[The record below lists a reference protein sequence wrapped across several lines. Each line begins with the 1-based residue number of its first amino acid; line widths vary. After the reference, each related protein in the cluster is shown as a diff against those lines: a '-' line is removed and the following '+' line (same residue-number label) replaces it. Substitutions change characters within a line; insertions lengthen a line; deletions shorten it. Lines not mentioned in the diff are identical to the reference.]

1 MIDDVF
7 VEERT
12 WNLDLGRVQLG
23 GLVIGVLGV
32 VAGVIGWM
40 SAPSEFFHSY
50 LMAYLLWLGI
60 ALGSLS
66 LLMIHHMT
74 GGYWG
79 WATRHIF
86 ESSTRTL
93 PLLALLLIPILIGIP
108 HLYLWAN
115 AEEVHKSV
123 ILRAKAP
130 YLNTTWFIIRMVI
143 YFVIWFALTFLL
155 NRHAEGAP
163 VRLRRISGPGLVIQA
178 FVITFAVVDLVMS
191 LEPEWFSTIFGL
203 IFCVGQL
210 LSAMG
215 LAVITLTLFS
225 DRRPFD
231 AVLIPSRFQDL
242 GNLMLAFVMLWAYTS
257 FSQYLIIWAENLPD
271 EIPFYT
277 HRLDRGWQ
285 WIAAMLVLFH
295 FAVPFLL
302 LLMRF
307 VKKRAQI
314 LMGVSIGLIFMR
326 LLDLFWLVE
335 PARTAAFRISW
346 LDVVMPIGLGG
357 LWLSAFIWNLR
368 RVPPAP
374 APFGG

>member
-1 MIDDVF
+1 MIDELIVPEK
-7 VEERT
+7 V
-12 WNLDLGRVQLG
+12 WNVDLARVQTASLFLG
-23 GLVIGVLGV
+23 IIGVA
-32 VAGVIGWM
+32 AGIFGWI
-40 SAPSEFFHSY
+40 SAPKEFFHSY
-50 LMAYLLWLGI
+50 LMGYLLWLGI
-60 ALGSLS
+60 VLGSLS

-86 ESSTRTL
+86 ESSSKTL
-93 PLLALLLIPILIGIP
+93 PLLAVLVIPIIIGIP

-115 AEEVHKSV
+115 AQEVAKNT
-123 ILRAKAP
+123 ILKAKAP
-130 YLNTTWFIIRMVI
+130 YLNTTWFIIRCVI
-143 YFVIWFALTFLL
+143 YFAIWLLLTFLL
-155 NRHAEGAP
+155 NRHRAGEP
-163 VRLRRISGPGLVIQA
+163 VRFRKIAGPGLVIQA
-178 FVITFAVVDLVMS
+178 FVITFAMVDWVMS
-191 LEPEWFSTIFGL
+191 LEPEWFSTMFGL

-215 LAVITLTLFS
+215 LAVIVLTFFS

-231 AVLIPSRFQDL
+231 ELVIPSRFLDL

-277 HRLDRGWQ
+277 HRLDKGWQ
-285 WIAAMLVLFH
+285 SIAALLVIFH

-307 VKKRAQI
+307 TKKRAHLLTI
-314 LMGVSIGLIFMR
+314 VAAGLILMR

-335 PARTAAFRISW
+335 PARTPSFQISW

-357 LWLSAFIWNLR
+357 LWVAAFLWNLR
-368 RVPPAP
+368 KTPMAP